1 MFILQDGI
9 FLFKSLDDKKLIIRN
24 YLNGLVIKINYQDS
38 LKDLLCYL
46 KNHEVK
52 KKLSQNFL
60 I

>member
-24 YLNGLVIKINYQDS
+24 YVNGLVIKINYQDS

-46 KNHEVK
+46 KTTK
-52 KKLSQNFL
+52 
-60 I
+60 

>member
-9 FLFKSLDDKKLIIRN
+9 FYLSHLMIRN
-24 YLNGLVIKINYQDS
+24 YVNGLVIKINYQDS